1 MTIGLLGALLAGML
15 TLLSP
20 CSVMLLPAFFAYAFT
35 NPAAIIARTGIFFAG
50 LSVTLVPLGL
60 LAGSLGLWIQQYRE
74 TIVLVAAVL
83 VIALGV
89 AMMAGV
95 PIPGLTR
102 QRSADSTSIASVFAL
117 GTIYGVAGVCAGPLL
132 GAVLTVAGAGA
143 NPLYGGLIMFAFATG
158 MVIPLLVLALL
169 WERVPAIR
177 SVVKPRTITIGRWSN
192 TWTQLIGGLLT
203 LVVGVIL
210 ILTNGTASLGSLLTV
225 EQQFTLETSVMR
237 FAAEI
242 PPAISAL
249 IAIAILAL
257 VWWIVWFR
265 PKRRSAKTAG
275 NPNQEAAATL
285 E

>member
-1 MTIGLLGALLAGML
+1 MSIGLLGALLAGML

-35 NPAAIIARTGIFFAG
+35 NPGAIIARTGIFFAG

-83 VIALGV
+83 VILLGA
-89 AMMAGV
+89 AMLLGM

-102 QRSADSTSIASVFAL
+102 QRSAESTSVASVFAL

-169 WERVPAIR
+169 WEKTPAIR
-177 SVVKPRTITIGRWSN
+177 TLVRPRTVQIGRWSN
-192 TWTQLIGGLLT
+192 TWTQIIGGALT
-203 LVVGVIL
+203 VIVGVLLVI
-210 ILTNGTASLGSLLTV
+210 TNGTASLGSVFTV
-225 EQQFTLETSVMR
+225 EQQFTLESSVMR
-237 FAAEI
+237 FAGAI

-249 IAIAILAL
+249 VALAILAT
-257 VWWIVWFR
+257 VWFTVWYR
-265 PKRRSAKTAG
+265 PRKVKAKRAAEAQESQTA
-275 NPNQEAAATL
+275 L